1 MKHIKIMMVTL
12 FISIG
17 IAVLPQKGQGKNGY
31 FYCLG
36 FDYQRCFSV
45 EEICL

>member
-1 MKHIKIMMVTL
+1 MMVTL
-12 FISIG
+12 FILIV
-17 IAVLPQKGQGKNGY
+17 IAVLPLKGQGKNGH

-45 EEICL
+45 EEICM